1 MTKTRGTYTV
11 APEGWDGKSVVM
23 AKAGY
28 MTPEA
33 AMDAQRDRAVPG
45 MDRELPRAG
54 FRNEDAVKV
63 AHLAARNNICS
74 RWIFNR

>member
-11 APEGWDGKSVVM
+11 VPEGWNGQSVVL

-33 AMDAQRDRAVPG
+33 A
-45 MDRELPRAG
+45 
-54 FRNEDAVKV
+54 
-63 AHLAARNNICS
+63 
-74 RWIFNR
+74 